1 MPANVVKVEA
11 TAPDPAV
18 MGRAASILRG
28 GGLVAFPTET
38 VYGLGAHALDEAA
51 VARIFAAK
59 GRPQTNPLIV
69 HVPDTASARQLV
81 TDWPVAADRAAAAF
95 WPGPLTLVLPKQAHV
110 PPGVTAGL
118 DTVAVRVPSHPV
130 ALALLGAA
138 GLPVAAPSA
147 NRFTRVSPTTAE
159 HVARG
164 LGDRVDLII
173 DGGATPLGIES
184 TVLDLSGTEPAL
196 LRLGVIGADE
206 LESILGHVAV
216 HTGSV
221 APGEAAPAPG
231 MLDRHYAPVAELRVF
246 RDAVDGS
253 AAAEAARREGRRV
266 GALVRHAFPAPADL
280 VLTLP
285 DDPAGYARLLYAA
298 LHSLDDAGADLILVE
313 AVPNGGEWR
322 AVADRLRRAAPR

>member
-18 MGRAASILRG
+18 MGRAASILRA

-69 HVPDTASARQLV
+69 HVPDTAAARQLV
-81 TDWPVAADRAAAAF
+81 ADWPVAADRAAAAF
-95 WPGPLTLVLPKQAHV
+95 WPGPLTLVLPKRAHV
-110 PPGVTAGL
+110 PAGVTAGL
-118 DTVAVRVPSHPV
+118 DTVAVRVPSHPL

-184 TVLDLSGTEPAL
+184 TVLDLSGTQPAL

-206 LESILGHVAV
+206 LETILGHVAV
-216 HTGSV
+216 RTGSV
-221 APGEAAPAPG
+221 APGGATPAPG

-246 RDAVDGS
+246 RDAVDGT

-313 AVPNGGEWR
+313 AVPDGGEWR